1 MKKTTNLLLVILA
14 VILASCGG
22 TSRTVPVTG
31 RKQTVYSDNAT
42 FLSQSLTE
50 YQGYVKKAKLSTNA
64 TNTAM
69 VKRVGQR
76 LANAVETY
84 LTNNGYADEVKNYNW
99 EFNLV
104 QENQV
109 NAFCMPGGKIVVY
122 EGLLPVTQTE
132 TALAIVLGHELAHAV
147 AYHSSEQ
154 YQNEIKKQTIG
165 QIGGAVLSAAG
176 MGANTA
182 NTVAQLYG
190 LGSQMATLKYSR
202 GHETEADHI
211 GLIFAAMAGYDPNE
225 AITFWQRMAQS
236 NSGSTPTWLSTHPS
250 DAQRIANIKKVLP
263 EALRYYNQST
273 GTTTT
278 KKAGTTKKNAKTPK
292 TSGTFHVK

>member
-1 MKKTTNLLLVILA
+1 MKTRKYISLLIVTLILVA
-14 VILASCGG
+14 CG
-22 TSRTVPVTG
+22 TSRIVPVTG
-31 RKQTVYSDNAT
+31 RRQKVYSNNT
-42 FLSQSLTE
+42 EILTSSFSE
-50 YQGYVKKAKLSTNA
+50 YKKFVSTAKLSTDA
-64 TNTAM
+64 TKTAM

-76 LANAVETY
+76 LATAVETY
-84 LTNNGYADEVKNYNW
+84 LRNNGYADEVQNYNW

-132 TALAIVLGHELAHAV
+132 AALAIVLGHEIAHAV

-154 YQNEIKKQTIG
+154 YQKQANQQAIG
-165 QIGGAVLSAAG
+165 QVAGAVLQGVG
-176 MGANTA
+176 MGTNTA
-182 NTVAQLYG
+182 STLATLYG

-202 GHETEADHI
+202 DNETEADHI

-225 AITFWQRMAQS
+225 AVTFWQRMAAS
-236 NSGSTPTWLSTHPS
+236 NGGSSTPAFLSTHPT
-250 DAQRIANIKKVLP
+250 DAQRIAYIQRVLP
-263 EALRYYNQST
+263 EALRYYNGT

-278 KKAGTTKKNAKTPK
+278 SGKAKTPK
-292 TSGTFHVK
+292 TTKTIRIK